1 MSPSHPGPAT
11 SRPFLGPAR
20 RIRQD
25 GIDQARHIT
34 VVANATKAIN
44 TAVMD
49 MMMNEFI
56 KLLQC

>member
-1 MSPSHPGPAT
+1 M
-11 SRPFLGPAR
+11 GPAR

-25 GIDQARHIT
+25 GIDQARQIT